1 MHKTYDTFFI
11 LNIRY
16 RYGYIDIIG
25 INIDID
31 IIDIDIDIFE
41 WGNKNFIAFLLVEKN
56 KRKQKTGQLA
66 STI

>member
-1 MHKTYDTFFI
+1 VHKTYDTFFI

-41 WGNKNFIAFLLVEKN
+41 RATKTLLHFY
-56 KRKQKTGQLA
+56 
-66 STI
+66 